1 MEATVTK
8 VAKGFSKVLEILGE
22 LPVAPEPG
30 KVRSTTQ
37 RRGTTT
43 KPVISL
49 GLPIAMRNRGT
60 FATLALRRSAA
71 LLPGR
76 GRMSSAINRQ
86 YMKIG
91 GILDQVVAGDGN
103 PHRSSSAAAT
113 ASG

>member
-71 LLPGR
+71 LLPGSAGVPPALVGHR
-76 GRMSSAINRQ
+76 DPGRAGERSALPAAQ
-86 YMKIG
+86 DG
-91 GILDQVVAGDGN
+91 GTKHGESV
-103 PHRSSSAAAT
+103 
-113 ASG
+113 